1 MSTSD
6 PQSANISSI
15 SSSAGSY
22 KKSHQKQYKII
33 CEDLQARL
41 RKALDQSSLNQKQ
54 INALEQQL
62 FDQKDAANQL
72 EMEKRQLLDRINSLN
87 EKVSI
92 QKTKASFIERELE
105 QQKNENTKLSAQIND
120 LESINQTIVQK
131 FKTKSS
137 QLKKLTQVFR
147 EGNFDQ
153 VIASLTNENKELQKQ
168 LSAEQESNLNNQS
181 QINQLKQQNK
191 NQSDKIDRLKNKIS
205 LMENTNKDFNQASTN
220 LTNVSHQLA
229 QKNQEYNE
237 LLQNHSV
244 ALKKI
249 DDFQSQLA
257 ELQILQQQ
265 NQQMKMRIDSFSIEN
280 KKLYNK
286 ISSNDTLERE
296 NERLKSENY
305 ALTSQLKQIEKLNE
319 ENQTLKSRI
328 TELELQNQKLKI
340 ANDKFEVMI
349 NNRNKNKKKILAEL
363 NKNNENNTF
372 DNYINTNNDD
382 INDSDDDDAYVNS
395 LRKEIKEMKEK
406 ILEAN
411 ATRIERDTLLQDVRI
426 LEEKVKKL
434 RSTESENVEL
444 KLRVDA
450 LLDELNSSKQR
461 ESRLNENIKC
471 LMQDRQQL
479 EIVRNK
485 LLKIEDEIDD
495 RHVKEQ
501 QLEYQINF
509 FKSQSRE
516 QKMQID
522 HYEEEI
528 HQLQAE
534 LFKYKENFAQHTASE
549 KRKERHKS
557 RRDAHTKLIME
568 QLDNERKKNIKAQS
582 KIKNLEHTV
591 NRYKIEFEQY

>member
-6 PQSANISSI
+6 PQSTNFSSI

-41 RKALDQSSLNQKQ
+41 RKALDQSSQNQKQ
-54 INALEQQL
+54 INNLEQQL
-62 FDQKDAANQL
+62 FDQKDVANQL
-72 EMEKRQLLDRINSLN
+72 EIEKRQLYDRINSLN

-92 QKTKASFIERELE
+92 QKTKVSFIEKELE
-105 QQKNENTKLSAQIND
+105 QQKSENSKLSAQVND

-137 QLKKLTQVFR
+137 QLKKLMQVFKER
-147 EGNFDQ
+147 DFDQ
-153 VIASLTNENKELQKQ
+153 VIENLNNENKELQRQ
-168 LSAEQESNLNNQS
+168 LSSEQESNLNNQS
-181 QINQLKQQNK
+181 QLNQLKQQNK
-191 NQSDKIDRLKNKIS
+191 SQSDKIDRLKNKIS
-205 LMENTNKDFNQASTN
+205 LLENTTKDFNQASTN
-220 LTNVSHQLA
+220 LSNVSHQLA

-237 LLQNHSV
+237 LLQNHTS
-244 ALKKI
+244 ALRKI
-249 DDFQSQLA
+249 DEMQNQLS
-257 ELQILQQQ
+257 EIQILQQQ
-265 NQQMKMRIDSFSIEN
+265 NQQMKMRIDSISIEN
-280 KKLYNK
+280 KKLYGK
-286 ISSNDTLERE
+286 VNDNDILERE

-305 ALTSQLKQIEKLNE
+305 ALASQIKQIEKITD
-319 ENQTLKSRI
+319 ENQSLKTRI

-349 NNRNKNKKKILAEL
+349 SNRNKNKQKILSEL
-363 NKNNENNTF
+363 NKNNENNNF
-372 DNYINTNNDD
+372 ENNDN
-382 INDSDDDDAYVNS
+382 IIDDDDDLYVNS
-395 LRKEIKEMKEK
+395 LRNEIKEMKGK

-450 LLDELNSSKQR
+450 LLDELNSAKQR

-471 LMQDRQQL
+471 LMQDRKQL

-534 LFKYKENFAQHTASE
+534 LFKYKENFAHHTATE

-557 RRDAHTKLIME
+557 KVDAQTKLIMQE
-568 QLDNERKKNIKAQS
+568 LDNERKKNIKAQS

-591 NRYKIEFEQY
+591 NRYKIEFEQF

>member
-1 MSTSD
+1 MSNSD
-6 PQSANISSI
+6 PQSTNFSSV
-15 SSSAGSY
+15 SSSTGSY

-41 RKALDQSSLNQKQ
+41 RKALDQSSQNQKQ
-54 INALEQQL
+54 INTLEQQL
-62 FDQKDAANQL
+62 LDQKRDTNQL
-72 EMEKRQLLDRINSLN
+72 EMEKRQLLEQINSLN
-87 EKVSI
+87 EEISI
-92 QKTKASFIERELE
+92 QKTKFSFIKKEFE
-105 QQKNENTKLSAQIND
+105 QQKNENAKLSTQIND
-120 LESINQTIVQK
+120 LESINQNIVQK
-131 FKTKSS
+131 FKSKSS
-137 QLKKLTQVFR
+137 QLKKLTQVFK

-153 VIASLTNENKELQKQ
+153 VIENLNNTNNELQKQ
-168 LSAEQESNLNNQS
+168 LSNEQEANVNNQS
-181 QINQLKQQNK
+181 QINTLKQQNK
-191 NQSDKIDRLKNKIS
+191 TQSDKIDRLKNKIT
-205 LMENTNKDFNQASTN
+205 LLENTTKDFNQASTSLSN
-220 LTNVSHQLA
+220 ISHQLA

-237 LLQNHSV
+237 LLQNHTN

-249 DDFQSQLA
+249 DDLQTQLA
-257 ELQILQQQ
+257 QFQIIQQQ
-265 NQQMKMRIDSFSIEN
+265 NQQMKMRIDSISIEN
-280 KKLYNK
+280 KKLYSK
-286 ISSNDTLERE
+286 INTNDTLERE

-305 ALTSQLKQIEKLNE
+305 ALTTQLKQIEKLTT
-319 ENQTLKSRI
+319 ENQSLKSRI
-328 TELELQNQKLKI
+328 TELELQSQKLKI
-340 ANDKFEVMI
+340 ANDKFEIMI
-349 NNRNKNKKKILAEL
+349 NNKNKNKKRILAEL
-363 NKNNENNTF
+363 NKNNENNAF
-372 DNYINTNNDD
+372 ENYLDKNDD
-382 INDSDDDDAYVNS
+382 NEDSDDDAYVKT
-395 LRKEIKEMKEK
+395 LRNEIKEMKEK

-434 RSTESENVEL
+434 RSAESENVEL

-450 LLDELNSSKQR
+450 LLDELNTAQQR

-479 EIVRNK
+479 EVVRNK

-495 RHVKEQ
+495 RHIKEQ

-534 LFKYKENFAQHTASE
+534 LFKYKENMVQHKATE

-557 RRDAHTKLIME
+557 RLDAHTKLIMK
-568 QLDNERKKNIKAQS
+568 QLDDERKKNIKAQS